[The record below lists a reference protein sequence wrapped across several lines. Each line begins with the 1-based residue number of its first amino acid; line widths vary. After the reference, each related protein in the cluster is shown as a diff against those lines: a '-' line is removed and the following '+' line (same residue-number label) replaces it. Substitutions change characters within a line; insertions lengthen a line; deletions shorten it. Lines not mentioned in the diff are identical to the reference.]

1 MGVFADEPGIDTV
14 GGWHIHVPNDMW
26 QKFFKILF
34 FYQVHI
40 FIALYLLQYYILVG
54 ALIISFLIKNNRNGF
69 ELCMLLLVGK
79 QCDQA
84 RIGAAAQEYAYGR
97 IGYQL
102 PFHSK
107 CQRRPTGFCCL
118 FSTGYLYFAGNNV

>member
-26 QKFFKILF
+26 QKFFKIMF

-54 ALIISFLIKNNRNGF
+54 ALIISFLIKKNRNGF

-84 RIGAAAQEYAYGR
+84 RSGAAARGGAGGR
-97 IGYQL
+97 GGGRG
-102 PFHSK
+102 PGRGGG
-107 CQRRPTGFCCL
+107 QR
-118 FSTGYLYFAGNNV
+118 